1 MSYFPHYDATRRFIK
16 HLAQINDNESLE
28 KMFRVLIR
36 SPLIK
41 INAKIVNQLVELGSN
56 PETDANI
63 KEYVLKV
70 LVYRAKLVDGMTSVD
85 VLAKISTM
93 LESA

>member
-1 MSYFPHYDATRRFIK
+1 M
-16 HLAQINDNESLE
+16 L
-28 KMFRVLIR
+28 RVLIR

-41 INAKIVNQLVELGSN
+41 IDKKIVDQLVELGSN
-56 PETDANI
+56 PETEANI

-70 LVYRAKLVDGMTSVD
+70 LIYRANLVEGMTQVD
-85 VLAKISTM
+85 ILTKISTM

>member
-16 HLAQINDNESLE
+16 HLVQINDNESLE

>member
-1 MSYFPHYDATRRFIK
+1 MAYFPHYDATRRFIK
-16 HLAQINDNESLE
+16 YLVQINDNENLE
-28 KMFRVLIR
+28 KMLRVLIR

-56 PETDANI
+56 PETEANI

-70 LVYRAKLVDGMTSVD
+70 LVYRAKLVDGMSQID
-85 VLAKISTM
+85 VLAKIS
-93 LESA
+93 